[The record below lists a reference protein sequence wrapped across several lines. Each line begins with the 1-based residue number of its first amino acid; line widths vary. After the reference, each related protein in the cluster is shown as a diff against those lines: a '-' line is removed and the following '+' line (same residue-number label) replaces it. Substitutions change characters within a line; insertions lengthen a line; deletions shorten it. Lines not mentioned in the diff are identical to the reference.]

1 MTSSLSTRRLHAGDE
16 RIANDLFELI
26 SDVFEV
32 PGEHLDDIYVEQLLA
47 QPTFRCYVTFVDGE
61 LAGGLTA
68 HILPMTRSMSSEM
81 FIYDLAVRPTYQ
93 CRGVGTA
100 LVRAALDDATRDSID
115 TTFVPRT
122 TTTHTHSPST
132 KPLVAS
138 RHRSP
143 SSPSSH
149 RRCRHE

>member
-1 MTSSLSTRRLHAGDE
+1 MTSSLATRRLHVGDE

-32 PGEHLDDIYVEQLLA
+32 PCEHLDDIYVEQLLA
-47 QPTFRCYVTFVDGE
+47 QPAFRCYVTFVGDD

-93 CRGVGTA
+93 RRGVGTA

-115 TTFVPRT
+115 TTFVPADNDD
-122 TTTHTHSPST
+122 THA
-132 KPLVAS
+132 LAFYEAVGGE
-138 RHRSP
+138 P
-143 SSPSSH
+143 SSVTFFTFESPALQA
-149 RRCRHE
+149 

>member
-1 MTSSLSTRRLHAGDE
+1 MTSSPSTRRLNAGDA

-32 PGEHLDDIYVEQLLA
+32 PRERLDDIYVKQLLA
-47 QPTFRCYVTFVDGE
+47 QPAFRCYVSFVDGD

-93 CRGVGTA
+93 RRGVGTA
-100 LVRAALDDATRDSID
+100 LVRAALYDATRDSID
-115 TTFVPRT
+115 TTFVPADNED
-122 TTTHTHSPST
+122 THALAFYEAVGGEASPVT
-132 KPLVAS
+132 FFTFE
-138 RHRSP
+138 SP
-143 SSPSSH
+143 T
-149 RRCRHE
+149 R